1 MSVHKVYKELAQ
13 ISIVQ
18 WLSIQMHVRARTLPG
33 HGREP
38 VDVLLLPIG
47 HLCLHVAKVRGY
59 DSSDLNSQ
67 SQSIWREE
75 C

>member
-1 MSVHKVYKELAQ
+1 MGVHKVYKELTRM
-13 ISIVQ
+13 SILQ
-18 WLSIQMHVRARTLPG
+18 WLSIQMHAKAQTLPG

-38 VDVLLLPIG
+38 VDVQLLPID